1 MFIFAFVLNANL
13 MKYFCLALA
22 LALSVPLMAQQQSP
36 EDQEKKLRESI
47 ETMLEKYEQTLELE
61 YWQVFYLDSI
71 MTHDYGAMMKEL
83 ESKSKAKVENSD
95 IYIQVQD
102 KWNEQM
108 YNSFR
113 KVLNEEQWNKYLKQG
128 AARDKKSRDKRQ
140 KKKNR

>member
-22 LALSVPLMAQQQSP
+22 LALSVPVMAQQQGP
-36 EDQEKKLRESI
+36 QEQEKKLRESI
-47 ETMLEKYEQTLELE
+47 EASLEKYERTLELE

-71 MTHDYGAMMKEL
+71 LTHDYGEMLKEL

-108 YNSFR
+108 YNSFH
-113 KVLNEEQWNKYLKQG
+113 KVLNEDQWNKYLKQG
-128 AARDKKSRDKRQ
+128 AAREKKARDKR
-140 KKKNR
+140 KEKRNK